1 MSKVRTALNLL
12 KTPGQMVLPL
22 ANLGLFKWMSDEAYL
37 KLAYKGM
44 YGKELNLKSP
54 QLFTEKIQWLKLHD
68 RKERYIRLV
77 DKVQAKEYVKNMID
91 DSIIVPTL
99 GVWDSCRDIPFEEL
113 PEQFVLKCNHDSG
126 SVIVCKDKS
135 KFDVQRARHQLNKS
149 LKKDSFYY
157 GREWPYKFIERKIIA
172 EEFLTDNNTSQSE
185 LTDYKMYC
193 FNGKPIFCQVISD
206 RSTSEKIDFFDM
218 DWKHQPFVGLTPG
231 VKNSDELIPRPKN
244 FERMKSYSSSLSN
257 DTYFCRV
264 DFYEVNGELFFG
276 EITFYP
282 KAGFG
287 VFTPDEWDYK
297 LGQMIH
303 LPL

>member
-1 MSKVRTALNLL
+1 MSKVRTALYLL
-12 KTPGQMVLPL
+12 KTPGKMVLPL
-22 ANLGLFKWMSDEAYL
+22 SEFGLFNWMSDEAYL

-44 YGKELNLKSP
+44 YGRELNLNSP

-77 DKVQAKEYVKNMID
+77 DKVQVKEYVKKSIGE
-91 DSIIVPTL
+91 SIIVPTL
-99 GVWDSCRDIPFEEL
+99 GIWDSYEDINFEEL

-126 SVIVCKDKS
+126 SVIVCKNKS
-135 KFDVQRARHQLNKS
+135 EFDAQSARDRLNKG
-149 LKKDSFYY
+149 LNKDPFFY
-157 GREWPYKFIERKIIA
+157 GREWPYKFVERKIIA
-172 EEFLTDNNTSQSE
+172 EEFLADNNTSSND
-185 LTDYKMYC
+185 LKDYKMYC
-193 FNGKPIFCQVISD
+193 FNGQPIYCQVISD
-206 RSTSEKIDFFDM
+206 RSTLEKIDFYDM
-218 DWKHQPFVGLTPG
+218 DWRHQPFVGLTPG
-231 VKNSDELIPRPKN
+231 VKNSDKLIPRPRN
-244 FERMKSYSSSLSN
+244 FDRMKSYSSVLSN
-257 DTYFCRV
+257 DTFFCRV

-303 LPL
+303 LPI